1 MWSTMVPCI
10 PIMKFSCLTWFPGHR
25 LRSSSLIALYLWILV
40 TSAVSMASSVFFAAL
55 SGLVSVTASRAFCN
69 VNHLLLSVRY
79 QSIGLLVSH
88 FDLHV
93 PSGPCRGWGLPVFS
107 FPHGRLPG
115 FCLLSFPFN
124 FLHRRVCVAWA
135 LSPTFPSSC
144 PTPEFCHLCPLFSHH
159 AVPAFEI
166 CVQPRPS

>member
-1 MWSTMVPCI
+1 
-10 PIMKFSCLTWFPGHR
+10 
-25 LRSSSLIALYLWILV
+25 
-40 TSAVSMASSVFFAAL
+40 MASSVFFAAL

-88 FDLHV
+88 LDLHV

-144 PTPEFCHLCPLFSHH
+144 PTPEFCHLCPLVSRRAAPHDESFRNLRAFSVLLV
-159 AVPAFEI
+159 APSIFSPVSLSPRLRVLVSTGPVP
-166 CVQPRPS
+166 CVPYPPFCQAAPLS